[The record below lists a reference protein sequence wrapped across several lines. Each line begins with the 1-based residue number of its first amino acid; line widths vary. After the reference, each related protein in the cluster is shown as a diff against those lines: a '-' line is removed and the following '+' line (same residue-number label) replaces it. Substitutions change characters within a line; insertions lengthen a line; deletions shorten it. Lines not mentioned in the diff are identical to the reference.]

1 MLLFLIFIFVHHLQN
16 HLNLHYH
23 QVVHPYAAVLQHYVI
38 VVVLLPLLPLVYHT
52 NHHLLYP
59 LVHHVLR
66 QSPHLIALVAAFT
79 RALQVIYHLSQN
91 LHLVLPLQ
99 QDAVYI
105 AVVVVFSSSSSMS
118 TSTSSSQNTSSPL
131 STSFSSLKS

>member
-1 MLLFLIFIFVHHLQN
+1 MKSRAVCPAAHLYAVLNQLQNLVFHPVLKVATHHVLVPHLHIFVHHLQN

-66 QSPHLIALVAAFT
+66 QSPHLIL
-79 RALQVIYHLSQN
+79 L
-91 LHLVLPLQ
+91 
-99 QDAVYI
+99 
-105 AVVVVFSSSSSMS
+105 
-118 TSTSSSQNTSSPL
+118 
-131 STSFSSLKS
+131 